1 MEIITNL
8 YTSFKKYM
16 VDAESLQDFIN
27 RYHRPGSI
35 TDFNR
40 EADYNAHKQDLEKDG
55 FTFIP
60 KGTSITGEIVSYYG
74 KI

>member
-1 MEIITNL
+1 MDSSL
-8 YTSFKKYM
+8 YNKFKKYI
-16 VDAESLQDFIN
+16 VHAESLQEFIDTW
-27 RYHRPGSI
+27 HRPGAI

-40 EADYNAHKQDLEKDG
+40 EADYESHKKDLEKYG

-60 KGTSITGEIVSYYG
+60 ASTSVTGRHVSYYG